1 MNIFTKYSI
10 ELANQKDYLDQLFSV
25 YPLSPDSIREINK
38 DTWHNIEEYYKSYNN
53 VELFKSLLKLKLF
66 PIKDSSVSFFKHAKS
81 AVERN
86 PLTVNRI
93 CGRIRELGL
102 DKLYERCTQPKETNR
117 QIGPLFTNWLNSG
130 TLGCLPIEEDAFLNA
145 KDFAILKG
153 TDQSLKEFAHKY
165 LGYNRNKGLDFIAKR
180 KNKYIIGEA
189 KFITDEGGHQN
200 DQFLDAITTL
210 NTPTN
215 KDVIKVAILDG
226 VLYIKSRKKMY
237 TTITTNSL
245 NIMSALLLKDFVYS
259 L

>member
-66 PIKDSSVSFFKHAKS
+66 PIKDSYVSFFKHAKS

-130 TLGCLPIEEDAFLNA
+130 ILGCLPIEEYAFLKA
-145 KDFAILKG
+145 KYFAILKG
-153 TDQSLKEFAHKY
+153 TGQSLKEFAHKY
-165 LGYNRNKGLDFIAKR
+165 
-180 KNKYIIGEA
+180 
-189 KFITDEGGHQN
+189 
-200 DQFLDAITTL
+200 
-210 NTPTN
+210 
-215 KDVIKVAILDG
+215 
-226 VLYIKSRKKMY
+226 
-237 TTITTNSL
+237 
-245 NIMSALLLKDFVYS
+245 
-259 L
+259 